1 MEFAAALGSG
11 TFLAETLRTL
21 PGAFCHAATASHHA
35 HAGRNHHRH
44 RLADT
49 RLSERKLIERAKGVL
64 MKARKLSEED
74 AYAALRRMAM
84 ERSVTIGEIAKR
96 LLEVSDLLG

>member
-1 MEFAAALGSG
+1 MARFEAFQAVKHV
-11 TFLAETLRTL
+11 LAQ
-21 PGAFCHAATASHHA
+21 A
-35 HAGRNHHRH
+35 N
-44 RLADT
+44 T

-84 ERSVTIGEIAKR
+84 ERSVAIGEIAKR

>member
-1 MEFAAALGSG
+1 VARFEAFQAVKHV
-11 TFLAETLRTL
+11 LAQ
-21 PGAFCHAATASHHA
+21 A
-35 HAGRNHHRH
+35 N
-44 RLADT
+44 T
-49 RLSERKLIERAKGVL
+49 RLSERKQIERAKGVL

-84 ERSVTIGEIAKR
+84 ERSVAIGEIAKR

>member
-1 MEFAAALGSG
+1 VSAYVVDGLSAARVEPIVAAAVAR
-11 TFLAETLRTL
+11 FEAFQAVKHVLAQ
-21 PGAFCHAATASHHA
+21 A
-35 HAGRNHHRH
+35 N
-44 RLADT
+44 T

-84 ERSVTIGEIAKR
+84 ERSVAIGEIAKR